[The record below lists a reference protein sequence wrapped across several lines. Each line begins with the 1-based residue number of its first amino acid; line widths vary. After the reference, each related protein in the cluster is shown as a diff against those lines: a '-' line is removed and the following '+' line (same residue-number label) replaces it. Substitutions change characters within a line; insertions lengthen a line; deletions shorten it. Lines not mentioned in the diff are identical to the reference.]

1 MKMDNRFFS
10 VLVIALI
17 LGMLV
22 VPGVSAQNNVKNEI
36 DIEDAEAVASYY
48 VQYVPTFLEGL
59 DEWKDAR

>member
-1 MKMDNRFFS
+1 